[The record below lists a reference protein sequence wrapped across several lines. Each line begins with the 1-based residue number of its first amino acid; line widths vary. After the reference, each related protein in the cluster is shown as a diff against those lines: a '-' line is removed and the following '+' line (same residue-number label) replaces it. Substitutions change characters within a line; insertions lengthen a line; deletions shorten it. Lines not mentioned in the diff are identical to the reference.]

1 MKTIVNRLGWFS
13 LIIPVI
19 LFGVITH
26 TFGEFVISRP
36 VNGWLQLL
44 GTAIWLLGSL
54 YTGVLTADIVKHV
67 NSKNK

>member
-1 MKTIVNRLGWFS
+1 MKTIVNRMGWFS

-26 TFGEFVISRP
+26 LFGEFVISRP
-36 VNGWLQLL
+36 VNGWLQFGATIIWIVSTLFV
-44 GTAIWLLGSL
+44 GAITS
-54 YTGVLTADIVKHV
+54 DIVRML